1 MRQAQ
6 KLLCYRS
13 KFFAAKLLYS
23 AANAVTGATVDQQ
36 KIDIKNIPVHV
47 EVHKPETG
55 KAAVYHPRDR
65 IYVRAVKGLH
75 QAIRR
80 YMGFVFMG
88 LFMLLPWLRYEG
100 HQAILLDI
108 GEQKFNIFALT
119 LWPQDFTILAW
130 IFIIAAYALFF
141 VTAFYGRVWCGYLCP
156 QSVWTFIFI
165 WFEEKIQGTR
175 NQRMKLDADPWSAG
189 KFFKKAATHF
199 CWLAF
204 SLLTS
209 LIFVGYF
216 TPVASLFVE
225 FFTLE
230 AGFWAILSVLFFTLC
245 TYGNAGWM
253 REIMCTHI
261 CPYARFQS
269 AMFDKDTFTV
279 TYDEKRGE
287 SRGPRSR
294 KDKDYK
300 DKGLGDCI
308 DCNLCVQVC
317 PTGIDIRNGLQYE
330 CINCGACIDACDDTM
345 TKMGYPT
352 GLISYTTE
360 HSLNGKPTKVLRPK
374 LIGYLLV
381 LLLVCSAFVWTLY
394 SRVPFEMNIIRDRG
408 ALYRISND
416 GLIENTFTLSISNKS
431 QQAVTFKLSVAAEVE
446 LGWIGEQ
453 QVSLQGGETRN
464 VPISLVMD
472 PYASTAKSLD
482 INFSVAQ
489 SDSGQVL
496 EQRSRFFTGNN

>member
-1 MRQAQ
+1 
-6 KLLCYRS
+6 
-13 KFFAAKLLYS
+13 
-23 AANAVTGATVDQQ
+23 VDQQ

-47 EVHKPETG
+47 EVHTPDVA
-55 KAAVYHPRDR
+55 KAASYNPRDR
-65 IYVRAVKGLH
+65 IYVRAVKGVH
-75 QAIRR
+75 QALRR

-88 LFMLLPWLRYEG
+88 LFMLLPWLRYDG
-100 HQAILLDI
+100 HQAILLNI
-108 GEQKFNIFALT
+108 AEQKFNIFGLT

-130 IFIIAAYALFF
+130 IFVIAAYALFF

-175 NQRMKLDADPWSAG
+175 HQRMKLDTDPWSVR
-189 KFFKKAATHF
+189 KLVKKAATHIS
-199 CWLAF
+199 WLAF
-204 SLLTS
+204 SLLTA

-216 TPVASLFVE
+216 TPVAPLFSQ

-230 AGFWAILSVLFFTLC
+230 ASFWAITSVLFFTLC

-287 SRGPRSR
+287 NRGPRSR
-294 KDKDYK
+294 KDKAYK
-300 DKGLGDCI
+300 ERGLGDCI
-308 DCNLCVQVC
+308 DCHLCVQVC

-345 TKMGYPT
+345 VKMGYPK

-360 HSLNGKPTKVLRPK
+360 HSLSGKPTKVLRPK
-374 LIGYLLV
+374 LLGYLL
-381 LLLVCSAFVWTLY
+381 LLLVVCAAFGWTLY
-394 SRVPFEMNIIRDRG
+394 SRIPMEMNIIRDRG
-408 ALYRISND
+408 ALYRFNDD
-416 GLIENTFTLSISNKS
+416 GLVENTYTLSISNKS
-431 QQAVTFKLSVAAEVE
+431 QHSATFALSVAADAAFS
-446 LGWIGEQ
+446 WIGPQ
-453 QVSLQGGETRN
+453 QVSLAGGETRS
-464 VPISLVMD
+464 VPVSLALD
-472 PYASTAKSLD
+472 PYSTELRAVE
-482 INFSVAQ
+482 INFTVQQLDNPDVQLQQ
-489 SDSGQVL
+489 SST
-496 EQRSRFFTGNN
+496 FFLGR

>member
-1 MRQAQ
+1 ME
-6 KLLCYRS
+6 
-13 KFFAAKLLYS
+13 
-23 AANAVTGATVDQQ
+23 QQ
-36 KIDIKNIPVHV
+36 QRIDIKNIPVQV
-47 EVHKPETG
+47 EVHQP
-55 KAAVYHPRDR
+55 AANQTAAYAPRNR

-88 LFMLLPWLRYEG
+88 LFMLLPWLQYDG

-108 GEQKFNIFALT
+108 TEQKFTIFALT

-175 NQRMKLDADPWSAG
+175 NQRMKLDAEPWSGSKLA
-189 KFFKKAATHF
+189 KKAATHF

-204 SLLTS
+204 SLLTA

-216 TPVASLFVE
+216 TPVDTLFAQ
-225 FFTLE
+225 FFTLQ
-230 AGFWAILSVLFFTLC
+230 AGFWAVVSVLFFTLC

-279 TYDEKRGE
+279 SYDEKRGE
-287 SRGPRSR
+287 NRGPRSR
-294 KDKDYK
+294 KDKDYQAR
-300 DKGLGDCI
+300 GLGDCI
-308 DCNLCVQVC
+308 DCNLCVHVC

-345 TKMGYPT
+345 NKMGYPT
-352 GLISYTTE
+352 GLIRYTTE
-360 HSLNGKPTKVLRPK
+360 HSLNGKPTKILRPK
-374 LIGYLLV
+374 LLGYLLV
-381 LLLVCSAFVWTLY
+381 LLAVCGAFAWTLIE
-394 SRVPFEMNIIRDRG
+394 RVPFEMNIIRDRG
-408 ALYRISND
+408 AMYRISND
-416 GLIENTFTLSISNKS
+416 GKIENTYTLSISNKA
-431 QQAVTFKLSVAAEVE
+431 QQSRQFQLSVAAAVD
-446 LGWIGEQ
+446 LGWIGDHT
-453 QVSLQGGETRN
+453 VSLESGETRS

-472 PYASTAKSLD
+472 PYATDSKTLD
-482 INFSVAQ
+482 ILFSVSL
-489 SDSGQVL
+489 SDQPDEVL
-496 EQRSRFFTGNN
+496 QQDSTFFTGN

>member
-1 MRQAQ
+1 MQ
-6 KLLCYRS
+6 L
-13 KFFAAKLLYS
+13 AASGLS
-23 AANAVTGATVDQQ
+23 VEHQ

-47 EVHKPETG
+47 EVHKPESA
-55 KAAVYHPRDR
+55 KAAAYNPRDR

-88 LFMLLPWLRYEG
+88 LFMLLPWLTFDG
-100 HQAILLDI
+100 HQAILLNI
-108 GEQKFNIFALT
+108 TEQKFNIFGLT

-141 VTAFYGRVWCGYLCP
+141 ITAFYGRVWCGYLCP

-175 NQRMKLDADPWSAG
+175 NQRMKLDADPWSAS
-189 KFFKKAATHF
+189 KFLKKAATHF

-204 SLLTS
+204 SLLTA

-216 TPVASLFVE
+216 TPVDKLFIE
-225 FFTLE
+225 FFTFQS
-230 AGFWAILSVLFFTLC
+230 GFWAIVTVLFFTLC

-287 SRGPRSR
+287 NRGPRSR

-300 DKGLGDCI
+300 EKGLGDCI

-360 HSLNGKPTKVLRPK
+360 HSLNGKPTRILRPK
-374 LIGYLLV
+374 LVGYLFILIA
-381 LLLVCSAFVWTLY
+381 VCAAFAWTLY
-394 SRVPFEMNIIRDRG
+394 SRVPLEMNIIRDRG
-408 ALYRISND
+408 ALYRETND
-416 GLIENTFTLSISNKS
+416 GLVENTYTLSISNKS
-431 QQAVTFKLSVAAEVE
+431 QHSAVFNLSVNNVPG
-446 LGWIGEQ
+446 LRWIGPEQ
-453 QVSLQGGETRN
+453 VTLLGGETTS
-464 VPISLVMD
+464 VPVSLALD
-472 PYASTAKSLD
+472 PDSTDAHSLEMTFTVQQQGD
-482 INFSVAQ
+482 TGVQLQQ
-489 SDSGQVL
+489 STT
-496 EQRSRFFTGNN
+496 FFLGH

>member
-1 MRQAQ
+1 ME
-6 KLLCYRS
+6 
-13 KFFAAKLLYS
+13 
-23 AANAVTGATVDQQ
+23 QQ
-36 KIDIKNIPVHV
+36 NRIDIKNIPVHV
-47 EVHKPETG
+47 EVHKPSKEHSSSY
-55 KAAVYHPRDR
+55 AARDR

-88 LFMLLPWLRYEG
+88 LFMLLPWLRYDG

-108 GEQKFNIFALT
+108 TEQKFNIFALT

-130 IFIIAAYALFF
+130 LFIIAAYALFF

-175 NQRMKLDADPWSAG
+175 NQRMKLDADAWSAS
-189 KFFKKAATHF
+189 KFLKKAATHF

-216 TPVASLFVE
+216 TPVGPLFVE
-225 FFTLE
+225 FFTLQ
-230 AGFWAILSVLFFTLC
+230 ASFWAVLSVLFFTLC

-287 SRGPRSR
+287 NRGPRSR
-294 KDKDYK
+294 KDKEYK

-308 DCNLCVQVC
+308 DCSLCVQVC

-374 LIGYLLV
+374 LLGYLLV
-381 LLLVCSAFVWTLY
+381 LIAVCVAFAWTLY

-408 ALYRISND
+408 ALYRISD
-416 GLIENTFTLSISNKS
+416 EGLIENTYTLSISNKS
-431 QQAVTFKLSVAAEVE
+431 QHSVSYQLAVSADISLV
-446 LGWIGEQ
+446 WIGPQ
-453 QVSLQGGETRN
+453 QVVLEGGETRN
-464 VPISLVMD
+464 VPISLLMD
-472 PYASTAKSLD
+472 PDATELKSID
-482 INFSVAQ
+482 IHFNVSQTEQAQ
-489 SDSGQVL
+489 QLLLQDSK
-496 EQRSRFFTGNN
+496 FFTGN

>member
-1 MRQAQ
+1 ME
-6 KLLCYRS
+6 
-13 KFFAAKLLYS
+13 
-23 AANAVTGATVDQQ
+23 QQ

-47 EVHKPETG
+47 EVHTPDT
-55 KAAVYHPRDR
+55 AQVATYAPRNR

-88 LFMLLPWLRYEG
+88 LFMLLPWLSYDG
-100 HQAILLDI
+100 HQAILLNI
-108 GEQKFNIFALT
+108 TEQKFNIFGLT

-141 VTAFYGRVWCGYLCP
+141 ITAFYGRVWCGYLCP
-156 QSVWTFIFI
+156 QSVWTFTFI

-175 NQRMKLDADPWSAG
+175 NQRMKLDAEPWSRS

-216 TPVASLFVE
+216 TPVGPLFAD
-225 FFTLE
+225 FFTLQ
-230 AGFWAILSVLFFTLC
+230 ASFWAVVSVLFFTLC

-287 SRGPRSR
+287 NRGPRSR
-294 KDKDYK
+294 KDKDYQA
-300 DKGLGDCI
+300 KGLGDCI

-345 TKMGYPT
+345 TKMGYQK

-360 HSLNGKPTKVLRPK
+360 HSLNGKPTRVIRPK
-374 LIGYLLV
+374 LVGYLLV
-381 LLLVCSAFVWTLY
+381 LVAVCGAFAWTLY
-394 SRVPFEMNIIRDRG
+394 SRVPLEMNIIRDRG
-408 ALYRISND
+408 ALYRVTNE
-416 GLIENTFTLSISNKS
+416 GLMENTYTLSISNKS
-431 QQAVTFKLSVAAEVE
+431 QHEAIFTISVEGKPEFRWLGPEQINLS
-446 LGWIGEQ
+446 
-453 QVSLQGGETRN
+453 GGETGS
-464 VPISLVMD
+464 VTISLAVD
-472 PYASTAKSLD
+472 QYSIEGNSFE
-482 INFSVAQ
+482 INFIVKKQGAEDVELQ
-489 SDSGQVL
+489 QATK
-496 EQRSRFFTGNN
+496 FFLGHR

>member
-1 MRQAQ
+1 M
-6 KLLCYRS
+6 
-13 KFFAAKLLYS
+13 
-23 AANAVTGATVDQQ
+23 DQQ

-47 EVHKPETG
+47 EVHKPAKTSNG
-55 KAAVYHPRDR
+55 QYHPRDR

-88 LFMLLPWLRYEG
+88 LFMLLPWLRYDG

-108 GEQKFNIFALT
+108 TEQKFNIFALT
-119 LWPQDFTILAW
+119 LWPQDFTVLAW

-141 VTAFYGRVWCGYLCP
+141 ITAFYGRVWCGYLCP
-156 QSVWTFIFI
+156 QTVWTFIFL
-165 WFEEKIQGTR
+165 WFEEKFQGSR
-175 NQRMKLDADPWSAG
+175 NQRMKLDADPWSAS
-189 KFFKKAATHF
+189 KFVKKAATHVS
-199 CWLAF
+199 WLAF

-216 TPVASLFVE
+216 TPVAPLFVE

-230 AGFWAILSVLFFTLC
+230 ASFWAILSVLFFTLC

-287 SRGPRSR
+287 NRGPRSR

-300 DKGLGDCI
+300 EKGLGDCI

-374 LIGYLLV
+374 LLGYLLV
-381 LLLVCSAFVWTLY
+381 LIVVCGAFAWTLY

-416 GLIENTFTLSISNKS
+416 GQIENTYILSISNKS
-431 QQAVTFKLSVAAEVE
+431 QQPVSYKLEVKADVA

-453 QVSLQGGETRN
+453 QVVLQGGETRS
-464 VPISLVMD
+464 VPVSLVMD
-472 PYASTAKSLD
+472 PAATDLKALD
-482 INFSVAQ
+482 IQFSVRHTGENGDTLAQ
-489 SDSGQVL
+489 D
-496 EQRSRFFTGNN
+496 SRFFTGNK

>member
-1 MRQAQ
+1 M
-6 KLLCYRS
+6 
-13 KFFAAKLLYS
+13 
-23 AANAVTGATVDQQ
+23 DQQ

-47 EVHKPETG
+47 EVHKPDSSHSG
-55 KAAVYHPRDR
+55 HYNPRDR

-88 LFMLLPWLRYEG
+88 LFMLLPWLQYDG

-108 GEQKFNIFALT
+108 TEQKFNIFALT

-175 NQRMKLDADPWSAG
+175 NQRIKLDNDAWSAS

-204 SLLTS
+204 ALLTA

-216 TPVASLFVE
+216 TPVGPLFIQ
-225 FFTLE
+225 FFTFE
-230 AGFWAILSVLFFTLC
+230 ASFWAVVSVLFFTLC

-287 SRGPRSR
+287 NRGPRSR

-300 DKGLGDCI
+300 EKGLGDCI

-345 TKMGYPT
+345 SKMGYPP

-374 LIGYLLV
+374 LLGYMLV
-381 LLLVCSAFVWTLY
+381 LVAVCVAFAWTLY
-394 SRVPFEMNIIRDRG
+394 SRVPLEMNIIRDRG
-408 ALYRISND
+408 ELYRETNE
-416 GLIENTFTLSISNKS
+416 GLIENTYTLSISNKS
-431 QQAVTFKLSVAAEVE
+431 QHAVEFDLSVAGSENFN
-446 LGWIGEQ
+446 WIGPQ
-453 QVSLQGGETRN
+453 RVSISAGETRS
-464 VPISLVMD
+464 VPVSLALD
-472 PYASTAKSLD
+472 PYSTEQRSLD
-482 INFSVAQ
+482 IRFTVQQADNPDVKLAQ
-489 SDSGQVL
+489 STT
-496 EQRSRFFTGNN
+496 FFVGR